1 MLDKIREKL
10 VRIVLGNKYDTID
23 ELLESIED
31 LTAMNIKLQ
40 KENRKLQDKLSETI
54 YYPTDDSVYTF
65 TYTKK
70 GRTPES
76 ITYVLSEDEYKAEL
90 NKFDKLLEKGE
101 IEKYGVKEAGIHSN
115 IYVVLKH
122 MNIANFARLVKN
134 LSNI

>member
-1 MLDKIREKL
+1 MLDKMREKL
-10 VRIVLGNKYDTID
+10 VRLILGNKYDTID

-40 KENRKLQDKLSETI
+40 KENRRLQDKLSTAV

-101 IEKYGVKEAGIHSN
+101 IERYGVKEAGIHSN